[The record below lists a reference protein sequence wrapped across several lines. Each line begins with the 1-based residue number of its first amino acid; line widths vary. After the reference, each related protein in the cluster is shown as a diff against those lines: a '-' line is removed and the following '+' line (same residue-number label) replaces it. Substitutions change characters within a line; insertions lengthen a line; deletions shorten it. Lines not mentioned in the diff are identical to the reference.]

1 MRFKNAFQTY
11 RQVRASFW
19 SVGGGHQVNSLI
31 SLPAGGTKRSIHVR
45 QQINVS
51 NPWQCLMAFSRV
63 KAGKKETDFL
73 SLGKIKTPRR
83 RFHFRQTL
91 SFSDDSSTAQPA
103 PFRLIQVKM
112 EGRGHPTG
120 AGSGGGAGA
129 DELGVGGLSAEIC
142 ISNKGHVLGS
152 CSPVTVS
159 LSL

>member
-1 MRFKNAFQTY
+1 M
-11 RQVRASFW
+11 VRWGWPPCKQLDFPPRWRYKTPHSRY
-19 SVGGGHQVNSLI
+19 S
-31 SLPAGGTKRSIHVR
+31 
-45 QQINVS
+45 QINVS

-112 EGRGHPTG
+112 EDRGHPTG
-120 AGSGGGAGA
+120 AGSGGGAGD

-159 LSL
+159 LSLFKKKIIIYSFIFIF

>member
-11 RQVRASFW
+11 RQARASFW

-31 SLPAGGTKRSIHVR
+31 SLPAGGTKHSVHVR

-73 SLGKIKTPRR
+73 LLGKIKTLRR

-103 PFRLIQVKM
+103 PFQLIQVKM
-112 EGRGHPTG
+112 EDRGHPPG
-120 AGSGGGAGA
+120 QAV
-129 DELGVGGLSAEIC
+129 GVGLMSW
-142 ISNKGHVLGS
+142 VLAVCQLRFAFLIRATSWGAAAQ
-152 CSPVTVS
+152 
-159 LSL
+159 